1 MIHNT
6 KKSNF
11 RCKIIWHLI
20 HVGVLQTLYCDL
32 YSLSARKIRWTANPT
47 TTTNA
52 IRSTA
57 TVVNNNFSSR
67 VLFKK
72 EKMCLYVVIIN
83 TKNNIIFKY
92 LIDISK
98 YSYLLAQ
105 AEAVNVI

>member
-1 MIHNT
+1 MIHKLKYQKIN
-6 KKSNF
+6 S
-11 RCKIIWHLI
+11 RCNIIWHLI

-32 YSLSARKIRWTANPT
+32 YPLSARKIRWTANPT

-72 EKMCLYVVIIN
+72 EKVCLYVVIIN
-83 TKNNIIFKY
+83 TKNYIQVFDLYFAIF
-92 LIDISK
+92 LPSCP
-98 YSYLLAQ
+98 S
-105 AEAVNVI
+105 